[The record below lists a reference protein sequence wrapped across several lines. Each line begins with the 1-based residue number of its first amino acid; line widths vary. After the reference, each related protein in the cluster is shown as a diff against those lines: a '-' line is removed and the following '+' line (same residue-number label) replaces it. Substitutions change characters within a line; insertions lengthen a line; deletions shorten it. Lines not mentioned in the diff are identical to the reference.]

1 MITLTDEPHGFV
13 CGWKRMGRIVLVL
26 ALFMVGLPSVAAQEV
41 STFAFVERDSTLF
54 LDVYRPATPRADKA
68 CVVALFG
75 GGFFSG
81 ERNNGYQRLV
91 GKMLSD
97 RGFTVV
103 SIDYRLGLKDTVKM
117 KEFKGIRG
125 MQGMFQYCID
135 LAVEDCAAAVAWVCA
150 HAAEL
155 GVDTSKVVLTGSSAG
170 AIAVLQMDWCRAN
183 GEGVVAALPAGWR
196 PAAVVPYAGGIMSH
210 GKPTWKTPPAPTMLM
225 HGTKDKIVAYK
236 KFPPILSY
244 GIYGAKKV
252 FKQMRKQEY
261 PCWIVRFEGI
271 GHEVATWL
279 PGSVDLFCAFV
290 DQALAGR
297 ISELDAT
304 MKDAK
309 LVPTRWTDMTVKDLY
324 AR

>member
-1 MITLTDEPHGFV
+1 
-13 CGWKRMGRIVLVL
+13 
-26 ALFMVGLPSVAAQEV
+26 MVGLPAVAAQEV

-155 GVDTSKVVLTGSSAG
+155 GVDTSKIVLTGSSAG

-183 GEGVVAALPAGWR
+183 GEGVASALPAGWR

-290 DQALAGR
+290 NQALAGR

-304 MKDAK
+304 MKDSK